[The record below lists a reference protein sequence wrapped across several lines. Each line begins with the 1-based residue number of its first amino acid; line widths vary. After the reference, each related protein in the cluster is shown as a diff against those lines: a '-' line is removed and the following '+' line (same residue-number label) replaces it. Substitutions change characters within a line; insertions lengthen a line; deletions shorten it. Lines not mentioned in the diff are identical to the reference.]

1 MSRRARLWPLVALV
15 VAIASIAF
23 VLSFD
28 ALRTLGMACG
38 VSPALAWMF
47 PLIIDLPV
55 IAFTWATWV
64 FKTRHLG
71 QAYPWAMLVV
81 FSLVSLAGN
90 ALHAH
95 PTETN
100 GMLLPQWGASL
111 LMTMPAVALLA
122 TSHMIVKSAA
132 KSFDDDEAPVAPE
145 PILSETDRM
154 DLLYGMARR
163 GLEEG
168 GYGTAL
174 DAVVAKGATWG
185 MEPSAC
191 RAVLDHVKAD
201 MEPPAAPVEEPEQ
214 EPFVD
219 GLEPPA
225 PSEEPAVEPEPPAHS
240 EEPPID
246 EPQPPATPVEEPGS
260 EPEPPVEEPEPP
272 AAPEPVAPKV
282 INDQWRDRMKASADA
297 LDHLYALSGPES

>member
-1 MSRRARLWPLVALV
+1 M
-15 VAIASIAF
+15 
-23 VLSFD
+23 LSFD

-145 PILSETDRM
+145 PILSEADRA
-154 DLLYGMARR
+154 DLLYGMAHR
-163 GLEEG
+163 GLEED
-168 GYGTAL
+168 GYGAAL
-174 DAVVAKGATWG
+174 DAVVAKGAAWG

-191 RAVLDHVKAD
+191 RAILDRAKAD
-201 MEPPAAPVEEPEQ
+201 MEPPAPPEEEPEPE
-214 EPFVD
+214 EPEPPVA
-219 GLEPPA
+219 GPEPEPPA
-225 PSEEPAVEPEPPAHS
+225 PSAELPVAGPEPEMA
-240 EEPPID
+240 
-246 EPQPPATPVEEPGS
+246 AT
-260 EPEPPVEEPEPP
+260 PVEEPEPP
-272 AAPEPVAPKV
+272 APSEPVAPKV

-297 LDHLYALSGPES
+297 LDHLYALSGPED

>member
-132 KSFDDDEAPVAPE
+132 KSFDDDEAPEETE
-145 PILSETDRM
+145 PALSETDRA
-154 DLLYGMARR
+154 DLLYGMAHR
-163 GLEEG
+163 GLEED
-168 GYGTAL
+168 GYGAAL
-174 DAVVAKGATWG
+174 DAVVAKGAAWG

-191 RAVLDHVKAD
+191 RVILDRAKAD
-201 MEPPAAPVEEPEQ
+201 MEPPAPSVEEPAPE
-214 EPFVD
+214 EP
-219 GLEPPA
+219 EPPVDEPEPEPPT
-225 PSEEPAVEPEPPAHS
+225 PSEEPPVAGPES
-240 EEPPID
+240 EMA
-246 EPQPPATPVEEPGS
+246 AT
-260 EPEPPVEEPEPP
+260 PVEEPEPP
-272 AAPEPVAPKV
+272 APSEPVAPKV

-297 LDHLYALSGPES
+297 LDHLYALSGPED

>member
-132 KSFDDDEAPVAPE
+132 KSFDDDEAPAAPE
-145 PILSETDRM
+145 PVLSETDRA
-154 DLLYGMARR
+154 DLLYGLAHR
-163 GLEEG
+163 GLEED
-168 GYGTAL
+168 GYGAAL
-174 DAVVAKGATWG
+174 DAVVSKGTAWG

-191 RAVLDHVKAD
+191 RAILDRAKAD
-201 MEPPAAPVEEPEQ
+201 MEPPAPSVEEPAPE
-214 EPFVD
+214 E
-219 GLEPPA
+219 LEPPVDEPEPEPPT
-225 PSEEPAVEPEPPAHS
+225 PSEEPSVAGPEPEMA
-240 EEPPID
+240 
-246 EPQPPATPVEEPGS
+246 AT
-260 EPEPPVEEPEPP
+260 PVEEPEPP
-272 AAPEPVAPKV
+272 APSEPVAPKV

-297 LDHLYALSGPES
+297 LDHLYALSGPED

>member
-132 KSFDDDEAPVAPE
+132 KSFDDDEAPEETE
-145 PILSETDRM
+145 PALSETDRA

-163 GLEEG
+163 GLEED

-191 RAVLDHVKAD
+191 RAILDRAKAD
-201 MEPPAAPVEEPEQ
+201 MEPPAPSVEEPEPE
-214 EPFVD
+214 EP
-219 GLEPPA
+219 EPPVDEPEPEPPT
-225 PSEEPAVEPEPPAHS
+225 PSEEPPVAGPEPEMA
-240 EEPPID
+240 
-246 EPQPPATPVEEPGS
+246 AT
-260 EPEPPVEEPEPP
+260 PVEEPEPP
-272 AAPEPVAPKV
+272 APSEPVAPKV

-297 LDHLYALSGPES
+297 LDHLYALSGPED

>member
-15 VAIASIAF
+15 IAIASIAF

-81 FSLVSLAGN
+81 FSLVSLSGN

-145 PILSETDRM
+145 PILSEADRA
-154 DLLYGMARR
+154 DLLYGMAHR
-163 GLEEG
+163 GLEED
-168 GYGTAL
+168 GYGAAL
-174 DAVVAKGATWG
+174 DAVVAKGAAWG

-191 RAVLDHVKAD
+191 RAILDRAKAD
-201 MEPPAAPVEEPEQ
+201 MEPPAPPEEEP
-214 EPFVD
+214 
-219 GLEPPA
+219 
-225 PSEEPAVEPEPPAHS
+225 EPEPPVAG
-240 EEPPID
+240 P
-246 EPQPPATPVEEPGS
+246 
-260 EPEPPVEEPEPP
+260 EPESPAPSAELLVAGPEPEMAATPVEEPEPP
-272 AAPEPVAPKV
+272 APSEPVAPKV

-297 LDHLYALSGPES
+297 LDHLYALSGPED

>member
-145 PILSETDRM
+145 PILSEADRA
-154 DLLYGMARR
+154 DLLYGMAHR
-163 GLEEG
+163 GLEED
-168 GYGTAL
+168 GYGAAL
-174 DAVVAKGATWG
+174 DAVVAKGAAWG

-191 RAVLDHVKAD
+191 RAILDRAKAD
-201 MEPPAAPVEEPEQ
+201 MEPPAPPEEE
-214 EPFVD
+214 
-219 GLEPPA
+219 PA
-225 PSEEPAVEPEPPAHS
+225 PSAELPVAGPEPGMAS
-240 EEPPID
+240 
-246 EPQPPATPVEEPGS
+246 T
-260 EPEPPVEEPEPP
+260 PVEEPEPP
-272 AAPEPVAPKV
+272 APSEPVAPKV

-297 LDHLYALSGPES
+297 LDHLYALSGPED

>member
-132 KSFDDDEAPVAPE
+132 KSFDDDEAPAAPE
-145 PILSETDRM
+145 PVLSETDRA
-154 DLLYGMARR
+154 DLLYGLAHR
-163 GLEEG
+163 GLEED
-168 GYGTAL
+168 GYGAAL
-174 DAVVAKGATWG
+174 DAIVSKGTAWG

-191 RAVLDHVKAD
+191 RAILDRAKAD
-201 MEPPAAPVEEPEQ
+201 MEPPAPSVEEPAPE
-214 EPFVD
+214 EP
-219 GLEPPA
+219 EPPVDEPEPEPPT
-225 PSEEPAVEPEPPAHS
+225 PSEEPSVAGPEPEMA
-240 EEPPID
+240 
-246 EPQPPATPVEEPGS
+246 AT
-260 EPEPPVEEPEPP
+260 PVEEPEPP
-272 AAPEPVAPKV
+272 APSEPVAPKV

-297 LDHLYALSGPES
+297 LDHLYALSGPED

>member
-145 PILSETDRM
+145 PILSEADRA
-154 DLLYGMARR
+154 DLLYGMAHR
-163 GLEEG
+163 GLEED
-168 GYGTAL
+168 GYGAAL
-174 DAVVAKGATWG
+174 DAIVAKGAAWG

-191 RAVLDHVKAD
+191 RAILDRAKAD
-201 MEPPAAPVEEPEQ
+201 MEPPAPPEEEPEP
-214 EPFVD
+214 EPPVA
-219 GLEPPA
+219 GPEPEPPA
-225 PSEEPAVEPEPPAHS
+225 PSAELLVAGPEPEMA
-240 EEPPID
+240 
-246 EPQPPATPVEEPGS
+246 AA
-260 EPEPPVEEPEPP
+260 PVEEPEPP
-272 AAPEPVAPKV
+272 APSEPVAPKV

-297 LDHLYALSGPES
+297 LDHLYALSGPED

>member
-145 PILSETDRM
+145 PILSEADRA
-154 DLLYGMARR
+154 DLLYGMAHR
-163 GLEEG
+163 GLEED
-168 GYGTAL
+168 GYGAAL
-174 DAVVAKGATWG
+174 DAVVAKGAAWG

-191 RAVLDHVKAD
+191 RAILDRAKAD
-201 MEPPAAPVEEPEQ
+201 MEPPAPPEEEPEP
-214 EPFVD
+214 ELPVA
-219 GLEPPA
+219 GPETEPPA
-225 PSEEPAVEPEPPAHS
+225 PSEELPVAGPEPEMA
-240 EEPPID
+240 
-246 EPQPPATPVEEPGS
+246 AT
-260 EPEPPVEEPEPP
+260 PVEEPEPP
-272 AAPEPVAPKV
+272 APSEPVAPKV

-297 LDHLYALSGPES
+297 LDHLYALSGPED

>member
-1 MSRRARLWPLVALV
+1 MSRRARLWPLLALV

-100 GMLLPQWGASL
+100 GMLLPQWAASL

-122 TSHMIVKSAA
+122 TSHMIVRSAS
-132 KSFDDDEAPVAPE
+132 KSFDDDEGAGDSEPVPDE
-145 PILSETDRM
+145 NDRT
-154 DLLYGMARR
+154 DLLYGLARR
-163 GLEEG
+163 ELASG
-168 GYGTAL
+168 GYGAAL
-174 DAVVAKGATWG
+174 DAAVARGAGWG
-185 MEPSAC
+185 MEPSEC
-191 RAVLDHVKAD
+191 RAVVDAVAADLEPAGPEPTETEPGTEESETIETMPEPVESEPKEPETPEPEETDQNTPDDSESIELKAD
-201 MEPPAAPVEEPEQ
+201 
-214 EPFVD
+214 
-219 GLEPPA
+219 
-225 PSEEPAVEPEPPAHS
+225 
-240 EEPPID
+240 
-246 EPQPPATPVEEPGS
+246 GS
-260 EPEPPVEEPEPP
+260 EPTAPKPVESEPSMT
-272 AAPEPVAPKV
+272 PKAV
-282 INDQWRDRMKASADA
+282 NDRWRDRMAAPADT
-297 LDHLYALSGPES
+297 LDHLYALSGPEG

>member
-132 KSFDDDEAPVAPE
+132 KSFDDEAPVAPE
-145 PILSETDRM
+145 PILSEADRT
-154 DLLYGMARR
+154 DLLYGMAHR
-163 GLEEG
+163 GLEED
-168 GYGTAL
+168 GYGAAL
-174 DAVVAKGATWG
+174 DAVVTKGAAWG

-191 RAVLDHVKAD
+191 RAILDRAKAD
-201 MEPPAAPVEEPEQ
+201 MEPPAPPEEKPEPEEPEL
-214 EPFVD
+214 PVA
-219 GLEPPA
+219 GP
-225 PSEEPAVEPEPPAHS
+225 EPEPPTPSA
-240 EEPPID
+240 EPPVAG
-246 EPQPPATPVEEPGS
+246 P
-260 EPEPPVEEPEPP
+260 EPEMAATPVEEPEPP
-272 AAPEPVAPKV
+272 APSEPVAPKV

-297 LDHLYALSGPES
+297 LDHLYALSGPED

>member
-1 MSRRARLWPLVALV
+1 MSRRARLWPLLALV

-100 GMLLPQWGASL
+100 GMLLPQWAASL

-122 TSHMIVKSAA
+122 TSHMIVRSAS
-132 KSFDDDEAPVAPE
+132 KSFDDDEGTGEPE
-145 PILSETDRM
+145 PVPDASDRT
-154 DLLYGMARR
+154 DLLYGLARR
-163 GLEEG
+163 VLASD
-168 GYGTAL
+168 GYGAAL
-174 DAVVAKGATWG
+174 DAAIARGAGWG
-185 MEPSAC
+185 MEPSEC
-191 RAVLDHVKAD
+191 RAVVDAVAAD
-201 MEPPAAPVEEPEQ
+201 LKPAEAGPEET
-214 EPFVD
+214 
-219 GLEPPA
+219 
-225 PSEEPAVEPEPPAHS
+225 VEPEPVEVGLEPEERESSVPVSEPSGPEPAGIRL
-240 EEPPID
+240 EP
-246 EPQPPATPVEEPGS
+246 EEPGQSAPDDS
-260 EPEPPVEEPEPP
+260 EPDKSEAVETK
-272 AAPEPVAPKV
+272 PEPVMTPKAV
-282 INDQWRDRMKASADA
+282 NDQWRDRMAAPADT
-297 LDHLYALSGPES
+297 LGHLYALTGPEG

>member
-145 PILSETDRM
+145 PILSEADRA
-154 DLLYGMARR
+154 DLLYGMAHR
-163 GLEEG
+163 GLEED
-168 GYGTAL
+168 GYGAAL
-174 DAVVAKGATWG
+174 DAIVAKGAAWG

-191 RAVLDHVKAD
+191 RAILDRAKAD
-201 MEPPAAPVEEPEQ
+201 MEPPAPPEEEPEP
-214 EPFVD
+214 EPPVA
-219 GLEPPA
+219 GPEPEPPA
-225 PSEEPAVEPEPPAHS
+225 PSAELLVAGPEPEMA
-240 EEPPID
+240 
-246 EPQPPATPVEEPGS
+246 AT
-260 EPEPPVEEPEPP
+260 PVEEPEPP
-272 AAPEPVAPKV
+272 APSEPVAPKV

-297 LDHLYALSGPES
+297 LDHLYALSGPED

>member
-132 KSFDDDEAPVAPE
+132 KSFDDDEAPAAPV
-145 PILSETDRM
+145 PSETDRA

-163 GLEEG
+163 GLEED
-168 GYGTAL
+168 GYGAAL
-174 DAVVAKGATWG
+174 DAVVSKGTAWG

-191 RAVLDHVKAD
+191 RAILDCAKAD
-201 MEPPAAPVEEPEQ
+201 MEPPAPSVEEPE
-214 EPFVD
+214 
-219 GLEPPA
+219 
-225 PSEEPAVEPEPPAHS
+225 PE
-240 EEPPID
+240 
-246 EPQPPATPVEEPGS
+246 
-260 EPEPPVEEPEPP
+260 EPEPPVDEPEPEPP
-272 AAPEPVAPKV
+272 TPSEEPPADDPEPETPATPEPPAQPEPVAPKV

-297 LDHLYALSGPES
+297 LDHLYALSGPEN

>member
-132 KSFDDDEAPVAPE
+132 KSFDDDEAPE
-145 PILSETDRM
+145 PILSEADRA
-154 DLLYGMARR
+154 DLLYGMAHR
-163 GLEEG
+163 GLEED
-168 GYGTAL
+168 GYGATL
-174 DAVVAKGATWG
+174 DAVVAKGAAWG

-191 RAVLDHVKAD
+191 RAILDRAKAD
-201 MEPPAAPVEEPEQ
+201 MEPPAPPEEEPE
-214 EPFVD
+214 P
-219 GLEPPA
+219 
-225 PSEEPAVEPEPPAHS
+225 EEPELPVAGPEPEMA
-240 EEPPID
+240 
-246 EPQPPATPVEEPGS
+246 ATPVEEP
-260 EPEPPVEEPEPP
+260 EPL
-272 AAPEPVAPKV
+272 APSEPVAPKV

-297 LDHLYALSGPES
+297 LDHLYALSGPED

>member
-15 VAIASIAF
+15 VTIASIAF

-145 PILSETDRM
+145 PILSEADRA
-154 DLLYGMARR
+154 DLLYGMAHR
-163 GLEEG
+163 GLEEN
-168 GYGTAL
+168 GYSAAL
-174 DAVVAKGATWG
+174 DAVVAKGAAWG

-191 RAVLDHVKAD
+191 RAILDRAKAD
-201 MEPPAAPVEEPEQ
+201 MEPPAPPEEPEPE
-214 EPFVD
+214 EPELPVAGSEPEMAATPVD
-219 GLEPPA
+219 EPEPPA
-225 PSEEPAVEPEPPAHS
+225 PS
-240 EEPPID
+240 
-246 EPQPPATPVEEPGS
+246 
-260 EPEPPVEEPEPP
+260 
-272 AAPEPVAPKV
+272 EPVAPKV

-297 LDHLYALSGPES
+297 LDHLYALSGPED

>member
-145 PILSETDRM
+145 PILSEADRA
-154 DLLYGMARR
+154 DLLYGMAHR
-163 GLEEG
+163 GLEED
-168 GYGTAL
+168 GYGAAL
-174 DAVVAKGATWG
+174 DAIVAKGAAWG

-191 RAVLDHVKAD
+191 RAILDRAKAD
-201 MEPPAAPVEEPEQ
+201 MEPPAPPEEEPEP
-214 EPFVD
+214 EPPVA
-219 GLEPPA
+219 GPEPEPPA
-225 PSEEPAVEPEPPAHS
+225 PSAELLVAGPEPEMA
-240 EEPPID
+240 
-246 EPQPPATPVEEPGS
+246 ATPVEEPES
-260 EPEPPVEEPEPP
+260 PVPS
-272 AAPEPVAPKV
+272 EPVAPKV
-282 INDQWRDRMKASADA
+282 INNQWRDRMKASADA
-297 LDHLYALSGPES
+297 LDHLYALSGPED

>member
-132 KSFDDDEAPVAPE
+132 KSFDDDEAPE
-145 PILSETDRM
+145 PVLSETDRA
-154 DLLYGMARR
+154 DLLYGLAHR
-163 GLEEG
+163 GLEED
-168 GYGTAL
+168 GYGAAL
-174 DAVVAKGATWG
+174 DAVVSKGTAWG

-191 RAVLDHVKAD
+191 RAILDRAKAD
-201 MEPPAAPVEEPEQ
+201 MEPPAPPEEESEPEEPEPPVD
-214 EPFVD
+214 EP
-219 GLEPPA
+219 EPPT
-225 PSEEPAVEPEPPAHS
+225 PSEEPPVAGPEPEMA
-240 EEPPID
+240 
-246 EPQPPATPVEEPGS
+246 AT
-260 EPEPPVEEPEPP
+260 PVEEPEPP
-272 AAPEPVAPKV
+272 AQPEPVAPKV

-297 LDHLYALSGPES
+297 LDHLYALSGPED

>member
-132 KSFDDDEAPVAPE
+132 KSFDDDEAPE
-145 PILSETDRM
+145 PVLSETDRA
-154 DLLYGMARR
+154 DLLYGLAHC
-163 GLEEG
+163 GLEED
-168 GYGTAL
+168 GYGAAL
-174 DAVVAKGATWG
+174 DAVVSKGTAWG

-191 RAVLDHVKAD
+191 RAILDRAKAD
-201 MEPPAAPVEEPEQ
+201 MEPPAPPEEPEPAEV
-214 EPFVD
+214 EPEPIETEPEPEPVATPEEPEPMEAEP
-219 GLEPPA
+219 EPPT
-225 PSEEPAVEPEPPAHS
+225 PSEEPPADDPEPETPATPEPPA
-240 EEPPID
+240 
-246 EPQPPATPVEEPGS
+246 Q
-260 EPEPPVEEPEPP
+260 
-272 AAPEPVAPKV
+272 PEPVAPKV

-297 LDHLYALSGPES
+297 LDHLYALSGPED

>member
-95 PTETN
+95 PTEMN

-145 PILSETDRM
+145 PIPSEADRA
-154 DLLYGMARR
+154 DLLYGMAHR
-163 GLEEG
+163 GLEED
-168 GYGTAL
+168 GYGVAL
-174 DAVVAKGATWG
+174 DAVVAKGAAWG

-191 RAVLDHVKAD
+191 RAILDRAKAD
-201 MEPPAAPVEEPEQ
+201 MEPPAPPEEEPT
-214 EPFVD
+214 
-219 GLEPPA
+219 
-225 PSEEPAVEPEPPAHS
+225 PSEEPPVAGPEPEPPALS
-240 EEPPID
+240 AEL
-246 EPQPPATPVEEPGS
+246 PVAGP
-260 EPEPPVEEPEPP
+260 EPEMAATPVEEPEPP
-272 AAPEPVAPKV
+272 APSEPVAPKV

-297 LDHLYALSGPES
+297 LDHLYALSGPED

>member
-132 KSFDDDEAPVAPE
+132 KSFDDDEAPAAPE
-145 PILSETDRM
+145 PVLSETDRA
-154 DLLYGMARR
+154 DLLYGLAHR
-163 GLEEG
+163 GLEED
-168 GYGTAL
+168 GYGAAL
-174 DAVVAKGATWG
+174 DAVVSKGTAWG

-191 RAVLDHVKAD
+191 RAILDRAKAD
-201 MEPPAAPVEEPEQ
+201 MEPPAPSVEEPAPE
-214 EPFVD
+214 EP
-219 GLEPPA
+219 EPPVDEPEPEPPT
-225 PSEEPAVEPEPPAHS
+225 PSEEPSVAGPEPEMA
-240 EEPPID
+240 
-246 EPQPPATPVEEPGS
+246 AT
-260 EPEPPVEEPEPP
+260 PVEEPEPP
-272 AAPEPVAPKV
+272 APSEPVAPKV

-297 LDHLYALSGPES
+297 LDHLYALSGPED

>member
-145 PILSETDRM
+145 PILSEADRA
-154 DLLYGMARR
+154 DLLYGMAHR
-163 GLEEG
+163 GLEED
-168 GYGTAL
+168 GYGAAL
-174 DAVVAKGATWG
+174 DAVVAKGAAWG
-185 MEPSAC
+185 MEPP
-191 RAVLDHVKAD
+191 RAVPSSTAPRRTWSRPRRRRRSP
-201 MEPPAAPVEEPEQ
+201 EPEEPEPPVAGP
-214 EPFVD
+214 EP
-219 GLEPPA
+219 EPPA
-225 PSEEPAVEPEPPAHS
+225 PSAELLVAGPEPEMA
-240 EEPPID
+240 
-246 EPQPPATPVEEPGS
+246 AT
-260 EPEPPVEEPEPP
+260 PVEEPEPP
-272 AAPEPVAPKV
+272 APSEPIAPKV

-297 LDHLYALSGPES
+297 LDHLYALSGPED

>member
-95 PTETN
+95 STETN

-145 PILSETDRM
+145 PILSEADRA
-154 DLLYGMARR
+154 DLLYGMAHR
-163 GLEEG
+163 GLEED
-168 GYGTAL
+168 GYGAAL
-174 DAVVAKGATWG
+174 DAVVAKGAAWG

-191 RAVLDHVKAD
+191 RAILDRAKAD
-201 MEPPAAPVEEPEQ
+201 MEPPAPPEEEPEPE
-214 EPFVD
+214 EPEPPVA
-219 GLEPPA
+219 GPEPEPPA
-225 PSEEPAVEPEPPAHS
+225 PSAELLVAGPEPEMA
-240 EEPPID
+240 
-246 EPQPPATPVEEPGS
+246 AT
-260 EPEPPVEEPEPP
+260 PVEEPEPP
-272 AAPEPVAPKV
+272 APSEPIAPKV

-297 LDHLYALSGPES
+297 LDHLYALSGPED

>member
-145 PILSETDRM
+145 PILSEADRA

-163 GLEEG
+163 GLEED
-168 GYGTAL
+168 GYGAAL
-174 DAVVAKGATWG
+174 DAVVAKGAAWG

-191 RAVLDHVKAD
+191 RAVLDRAEAD
-201 MEPPAAPVEEPEQ
+201 MEPPVAPMEEPE
-214 EPFVD
+214 
-219 GLEPPA
+219 
-225 PSEEPAVEPEPPAHS
+225 PE
-240 EEPPID
+240 
-246 EPQPPATPVEEPGS
+246 

-272 AAPEPVAPKV
+272 TPSEEPPAAGPEPEMATTPVEEPEPPAPPEPVAPRV

-297 LDHLYALSGPES
+297 LDHLYALSGPEG

>member
-1 MSRRARLWPLVALV
+1 MNRRARLWPLVALV

-145 PILSETDRM
+145 PILSEADRA
-154 DLLYGMARR
+154 DLLYGMAHR
-163 GLEEG
+163 GLEEDD
-168 GYGTAL
+168 YGAAL
-174 DAVVAKGATWG
+174 DAIVAKGAAWG

-191 RAVLDHVKAD
+191 RAILDRAKAD
-201 MEPPAAPVEEPEQ
+201 MEPPAPPEEEPEP
-214 EPFVD
+214 EPPVA
-219 GLEPPA
+219 GPEPEPPA
-225 PSEEPAVEPEPPAHS
+225 PSAELLAAGPEPEMA
-240 EEPPID
+240 
-246 EPQPPATPVEEPGS
+246 AT
-260 EPEPPVEEPEPP
+260 PVEEPEPP
-272 AAPEPVAPKV
+272 APSEPVAPKV

-297 LDHLYALSGPES
+297 LDHLYALSGPED

>member
-132 KSFDDDEAPVAPE
+132 KSFDDDEAPEQSAPV
-145 PILSETDRM
+145 PSEADRA
-154 DLLYGMARR
+154 DLLYGMAHR
-163 GLEEG
+163 GLEED
-168 GYGTAL
+168 GYGAAL
-174 DAVVAKGATWG
+174 DAVVSKGTAWG

-191 RAVLDHVKAD
+191 RAILDRAKAD
-201 MEPPAAPVEEPEQ
+201 MEPPAPSVEEPEPE
-214 EPFVD
+214 EP
-219 GLEPPA
+219 EPPVDEPEPEPPT
-225 PSEEPAVEPEPPAHS
+225 PSEEPPVAGPEPEMA
-240 EEPPID
+240 
-246 EPQPPATPVEEPGS
+246 AT
-260 EPEPPVEEPEPP
+260 PVEEPEPP
-272 AAPEPVAPKV
+272 APSEPVAPKV

-297 LDHLYALSGPES
+297 LDHLYALSGPED

>member
-71 QAYPWAMLVV
+71 QAYPWVMLVV

-145 PILSETDRM
+145 PVLSETDRA
-154 DLLYGMARR
+154 DLLYGLAHR
-163 GLEEG
+163 GLEG
-168 GYGTAL
+168 DGYSAAL
-174 DAVVAKGATWG
+174 DAVVAKGAAWG

-191 RAVLDHVKAD
+191 RAILDRAKAD
-201 MEPPAAPVEEPEQ
+201 MEPPAPPEEEPE
-214 EPFVD
+214 
-219 GLEPPA
+219 L
-225 PSEEPAVEPEPPAHS
+225 
-240 EEPPID
+240 
-246 EPQPPATPVEEPGS
+246 
-260 EPEPPVEEPEPP
+260 EEPEPSVAGPEPEMAATPVDEPELP
-272 AAPEPVAPKV
+272 APSEPVAPKV

-297 LDHLYALSGPES
+297 LDHLYALSGPED

>member
-71 QAYPWAMLVV
+71 QAYPRAMLVV

-132 KSFDDDEAPVAPE
+132 KSFDDDEAPAAPV
-145 PILSETDRM
+145 PSETDRA
-154 DLLYGMARR
+154 DLLYGLAHR
-163 GLEEG
+163 GLEED
-168 GYGTAL
+168 GYGAAL
-174 DAVVAKGATWG
+174 DAVVSKGTAWG

-191 RAVLDHVKAD
+191 RAILDRAKAD
-201 MEPPAAPVEEPEQ
+201 MEPPAPPEEESEPEEPEPPVD
-214 EPFVD
+214 EPEP
-219 GLEPPA
+219 EPPA
-225 PSEEPAVEPEPPAHS
+225 PSEEPPVAGPEPEMAVTS
-240 EEPPID
+240 
-246 EPQPPATPVEEPGS
+246 
-260 EPEPPVEEPEPP
+260 VEEPEPP
-272 AAPEPVAPKV
+272 APSEPVAPKV

-297 LDHLYALSGPES
+297 LDHLYALSGPED

>member
-100 GMLLPQWGASL
+100 GMLPPQWGASL

-132 KSFDDDEAPVAPE
+132 KSFDDDEAPAAPE
-145 PILSETDRM
+145 PVLSETDRA
-154 DLLYGMARR
+154 DLLYGLAHR
-163 GLEEG
+163 GLEED
-168 GYGTAL
+168 GYGAAL
-174 DAVVAKGATWG
+174 DAVVSKGTAWG

-191 RAVLDHVKAD
+191 RAILDRAKAD
-201 MEPPAAPVEEPEQ
+201 MEPPAPSVEEPAPE
-214 EPFVD
+214 EP
-219 GLEPPA
+219 EPPVDEPEPPT
-225 PSEEPAVEPEPPAHS
+225 PSEEPSVAGPEPEMA
-240 EEPPID
+240 
-246 EPQPPATPVEEPGS
+246 AT
-260 EPEPPVEEPEPP
+260 PVEEPEPP
-272 AAPEPVAPKV
+272 APSEPVAPKV

-297 LDHLYALSGPES
+297 LDHLYALSGPED

>member
-145 PILSETDRM
+145 PILSEADRA
-154 DLLYGMARR
+154 DLLYGMAHR
-163 GLEEG
+163 GLEEDD
-168 GYGTAL
+168 YGAAL
-174 DAVVAKGATWG
+174 DAIVAKGAAWG

-191 RAVLDHVKAD
+191 RAILDRAKAD
-201 MEPPAAPVEEPEQ
+201 MEPPAPPEEEPEP
-214 EPFVD
+214 EPPVA
-219 GLEPPA
+219 GPEPEPPA
-225 PSEEPAVEPEPPAHS
+225 PSAELLAAGPEPEMA
-240 EEPPID
+240 
-246 EPQPPATPVEEPGS
+246 AT
-260 EPEPPVEEPEPP
+260 PVEEPEPP
-272 AAPEPVAPKV
+272 APSEPVAPKV

-297 LDHLYALSGPES
+297 LDHLYALSGPED

>member
-145 PILSETDRM
+145 PILSEADRA
-154 DLLYGMARR
+154 DLLYGMAHR
-163 GLEEG
+163 GLGED
-168 GYGTAL
+168 GYGAAL
-174 DAVVAKGATWG
+174 DAVVAKGAAWG

-191 RAVLDHVKAD
+191 RAILDRAKAD
-201 MEPPAAPVEEPEQ
+201 MEPPAPPEEEPEP
-214 EPFVD
+214 EPPVA
-219 GLEPPA
+219 GPEPEPPA
-225 PSEEPAVEPEPPAHS
+225 PSAELPVAGPEPEMA
-240 EEPPID
+240 
-246 EPQPPATPVEEPGS
+246 ATPVEEPES
-260 EPEPPVEEPEPP
+260 PVPS
-272 AAPEPVAPKV
+272 EPVAPKV

-297 LDHLYALSGPES
+297 LDHLYALSGPED

>member
-145 PILSETDRM
+145 PILSEADRA
-154 DLLYGMARR
+154 DLLYGMAHR
-163 GLEEG
+163 GLEED
-168 GYGTAL
+168 GYGATL
-174 DAVVAKGATWG
+174 DAVVAKGAAWG

-191 RAVLDHVKAD
+191 RAILDRAKAD
-201 MEPPAAPVEEPEQ
+201 MEPPAPPEEEPE
-214 EPFVD
+214 P
-219 GLEPPA
+219 
-225 PSEEPAVEPEPPAHS
+225 EEPELPVAGPEPEMA
-240 EEPPID
+240 
-246 EPQPPATPVEEPGS
+246 AT
-260 EPEPPVEEPEPP
+260 PVEEPEPP
-272 AAPEPVAPKV
+272 VAGPEPEMAATPVEEPEPLAPSEPVAPKV

-297 LDHLYALSGPES
+297 LDHLYALSGPED

>member
-145 PILSETDRM
+145 PILSEADRA
-154 DLLYGMARR
+154 DLLYGMAHR
-163 GLEEG
+163 GLEED
-168 GYGTAL
+168 GYGAAL
-174 DAVVAKGATWG
+174 DAVVAKGAAWG

-191 RAVLDHVKAD
+191 RAILDRAKAD
-201 MEPPAAPVEEPEQ
+201 MEPPAPPEEEPEPE
-214 EPFVD
+214 EPEPPVA
-219 GLEPPA
+219 GPEPPA
-225 PSEEPAVEPEPPAHS
+225 PSAELLVAGPEPEMA
-240 EEPPID
+240 
-246 EPQPPATPVEEPGS
+246 AT
-260 EPEPPVEEPEPP
+260 PVEEPEPP
-272 AAPEPVAPKV
+272 APSEPVAPKV

-297 LDHLYALSGPES
+297 LDHLYALSGPED

>member
-145 PILSETDRM
+145 PILSEADRA
-154 DLLYGMARR
+154 DLLYGMAHR
-163 GLEEG
+163 GLEED
-168 GYGTAL
+168 GYGAAL
-174 DAVVAKGATWG
+174 DAVVAKGAAWG

-191 RAVLDHVKAD
+191 RAILDRAKAD
-201 MEPPAAPVEEPEQ
+201 MEPPAPPEEEPEPE
-214 EPFVD
+214 EPEPPVA
-219 GLEPPA
+219 GPEPPA
-225 PSEEPAVEPEPPAHS
+225 PSAELPVAGPEPEMA
-240 EEPPID
+240 
-246 EPQPPATPVEEPGS
+246 AT
-260 EPEPPVEEPEPP
+260 PVEEPEPP
-272 AAPEPVAPKV
+272 APSEPVAPKV

-297 LDHLYALSGPES
+297 LDHLYALSGPED

>member
-132 KSFDDDEAPVAPE
+132 KSFDDDEAPAAPE
-145 PILSETDRM
+145 PVLSETDRA
-154 DLLYGMARR
+154 DLLYGLAHR
-163 GLEEG
+163 GLEED
-168 GYGTAL
+168 GYGAAL
-174 DAVVAKGATWG
+174 DAVVSKGTAWG

-191 RAVLDHVKAD
+191 RAILDRAKAD
-201 MEPPAAPVEEPEQ
+201 MEPPAPSVEEPAPE
-214 EPFVD
+214 EP
-219 GLEPPA
+219 EPPVA
-225 PSEEPAVEPEPPAHS
+225 GPEPEPPTPSEEPSVAGPEPEMA
-240 EEPPID
+240 
-246 EPQPPATPVEEPGS
+246 AT
-260 EPEPPVEEPEPP
+260 PVEEPEPP
-272 AAPEPVAPKV
+272 APSEPVAPKV

-297 LDHLYALSGPES
+297 LDHLYALSGPED

>member
-132 KSFDDDEAPVAPE
+132 KSFDDDEAPVTPE
-145 PILSETDRM
+145 PILSEADRA
-154 DLLYGMARR
+154 DLLYGMAHR
-163 GLEEG
+163 GLEEDS
-168 GYGTAL
+168 YSAAL
-174 DAVVAKGATWG
+174 DAVVAKGAAWG

-191 RAVLDHVKAD
+191 RAILDRAKAD
-201 MEPPAAPVEEPEQ
+201 MEPPAPPEEEPEP
-214 EPFVD
+214 EPPVA
-219 GLEPPA
+219 GPEPEPPA
-225 PSEEPAVEPEPPAHS
+225 PSAELPVAGPEPEMAATPVDEPEPPAPS
-240 EEPPID
+240 
-246 EPQPPATPVEEPGS
+246 
-260 EPEPPVEEPEPP
+260 
-272 AAPEPVAPKV
+272 EPVAPKV

-297 LDHLYALSGPES
+297 LDHLYALSGPED

>member
-145 PILSETDRM
+145 PILSEADRA
-154 DLLYGMARR
+154 DLLYGMAHR
-163 GLEEG
+163 GLEED
-168 GYGTAL
+168 GYGAAL
-174 DAVVAKGATWG
+174 DAVVAKGAAWG

-191 RAVLDHVKAD
+191 RAILDRAKAD
-201 MEPPAAPVEEPEQ
+201 MEPPAPPEEPEPE
-214 EPFVD
+214 EPEPPVA
-219 GLEPPA
+219 GPEPEPPA
-225 PSEEPAVEPEPPAHS
+225 PSAELLVAGPEPEMA
-240 EEPPID
+240 
-246 EPQPPATPVEEPGS
+246 AT
-260 EPEPPVEEPEPP
+260 PVEEPEPP
-272 AAPEPVAPKV
+272 APSEPVAPKV

-297 LDHLYALSGPES
+297 LDHLYALSGPED

>member
-145 PILSETDRM
+145 PILSKADRG
-154 DLLYGMARR
+154 DLLYGMAHR
-163 GLEEG
+163 GLEED
-168 GYGTAL
+168 GYGAVL
-174 DAVVAKGATWG
+174 DAVVAKGAAWG

-191 RAVLDHVKAD
+191 RAILDRAKAD
-201 MEPPAAPVEEPEQ
+201 MEPPAPPEEEPEPE
-214 EPFVD
+214 EPELPVA
-219 GLEPPA
+219 GPEPEPPA
-225 PSEEPAVEPEPPAHS
+225 PSEEP
-240 EEPPID
+240 
-246 EPQPPATPVEEPGS
+246 PVAGS
-260 EPEPPVEEPEPP
+260 EPEMAATPVEEPEPP
-272 AAPEPVAPKV
+272 APSEPVAPKV

-297 LDHLYALSGPES
+297 LDHLYALSGPED

>member
-38 VSPALAWMF
+38 VSPSLAWMF

-132 KSFDDDEAPVAPE
+132 KSFDDDEAPEETE
-145 PILSETDRM
+145 PALSETDRA
-154 DLLYGMARR
+154 DLLYGLARR
-163 GLEEG
+163 GLEEN
-168 GYGTAL
+168 GYSAAL
-174 DAVVAKGATWG
+174 DAVVAKGAAWG

-191 RAVLDHVKAD
+191 RAVLDRAKAD
-201 MEPPAAPVEEPEQ
+201 M
-214 EPFVD
+214 
-219 GLEPPA
+219 EPPA
-225 PSEEPAVEPEPPAHS
+225 PSEEPEPAEVEPEPIETEPEPEPVATPEPMEAEPEPPAPS
-240 EEPPID
+240 EEPPAD
-246 EPQPPATPVEEPGS
+246 DPEPETPAT
-260 EPEPPVEEPEPP
+260 PEPP
-272 AAPEPVAPKV
+272 AQPEPVTPKV
-282 INDQWRDRMKASADA
+282 INDQWRDRMRASSTDA
-297 LDHLYALSGPES
+297 LDHLYALSGPEG